1 MSAIELTLKSR
12 ETEETLD
19 VYFYRP
25 CGYVLAILAK
35 SMGVT
40 PDAVTL
46 LGSLVGIVAG
56 HLFFY
61 NDLTTNLAG
70 VGLLLFSEMMD
81 SADGQLARMTQKVST
96 RGRIL
101 DGVGDNLKFVSIYL
115 HICLRIVI
123 ATQWW
128 WIFVVAVLS
137 GTSHSFQSAM
147 ADYYR
152 TAYLFF
158 TVSHGHNVHE
168 SSDSIVKVYAGLSW
182 KTDFWTKLYMR
193 VYLNYTLQQE
203 SITLTFRA
211 LEVKAAE
218 QFGET
223 IPAWFSD
230 AYRVKNKPMMKYYNI
245 LTTNTR
251 MFVLILGILINLPW
265 VYFAFELVVLNLLFA
280 AVLFR
285 QNGITKSLLASIA

>member
-1 MSAIELTLKSR
+1 MSAIALTLKSR

-19 VYFYRP
+19 IYFYRP

-35 SMGVT
+35 SMGLT

-61 NDLTTNLAG
+61 NDVTTNLVG
-70 VGLLLFSEMMD
+70 IGLLLFSEMMD

-101 DGVGDNLKFVSIYL
+101 DGIGDNLKFVSIYL

-128 WIFVVAVLS
+128 WIFAVAILS

-168 SSDSIVKVYAGLSW
+168 SSDSIVTRYTVLSW

-193 VYLNYTLQQE
+193 VYLNYTMQQE
-203 SITLTFRA
+203 TFTRTFRT
-211 LEVKAAE
+211 LESKAAE
-218 QFGET
+218 QFHEN
-223 IPAWFSD
+223 IPGWFSD
-230 AYRVKNKPMMKYYNI
+230 AYRAKNKPMIKYYNI

-251 MFVLILGILINLPW
+251 IFGTDSWNTHQPSVD
-265 VYFAFELVVLNLLFA
+265 LFC
-280 AVLFR
+280 F
-285 QNGITKSLLASIA
+285 

>member
-1 MSAIELTLKSR
+1 MSAIESTLKSR

-19 VYFYRP
+19 IYFYRP
-25 CGYVLAILAK
+25 CGYVLALLAK

-40 PDAVTL
+40 PNAVTA
-46 LGSLVGIVAG
+46 LGSLVGIAAG

-61 NDLTTNLAG
+61 NDFTVNL
-70 VGLLLFSEMMD
+70 VGIALLLLSEMMD

-101 DGVGDNLKFVSIYL
+101 DGIGDNLKFVSIYL
-115 HICLRIVI
+115 HLCLRIVV
-123 ATQWW
+123 ASQWW
-128 WIFVVAVLS
+128 WIFAAALLS
-137 GTSHSFQSAM
+137 GISHSLQSAI

-158 TVSHGHNVHE
+158 TVDHGHNVHE
-168 SSDSIVKVYAGLSW
+168 SSGSIVKVYTGLSW
-182 KTDFWTKLYMR
+182 KNDFWTKLYMR
-193 VYLNYTLQQE
+193 VYLNYTLEQE
-203 SITLTFRA
+203 TFTRGFRA

-218 QFGET
+218 RFGDT
-223 IPAWFSD
+223 IPAWFSN
-230 AYRVKNKPMMKYYNI
+230 AYRVKNMPMMKYYNI

-251 MFVLILGILINLPW
+251 LFVLILGILINLPW
-265 VYFAFELVVLNLLFA
+265 IYFAFELVVLNLLFA

-285 QNGITKSLLASIA
+285 QNGINKSLLTSIA

>member
-12 ETEETLD
+12 DTEETLD
-19 VYFYRP
+19 IYFYRP
-25 CGYVLAILAK
+25 CGYVLALLAK
-35 SMGVT
+35 SMGLTPNVVT
-40 PDAVTL
+40 A
-46 LGSLVGIVAG
+46 LGSLVGVVAG

-61 NDLTTNLAG
+61 NDLRANLTG
-70 VGLLLFSEMMD
+70 ISLLLFSEMID

-101 DGVGDNLKFVSIYL
+101 DGIGDNLKFISIYL

-128 WIFVVAVLS
+128 WIFVVAILS
-137 GTSHSFQSAM
+137 GISHSFQSAM

-158 TVSHGHNVHE
+158 TTNHGHNDHE
-168 SSDSIVKVYAGLSW
+168 SSDNIVKVYTGLSW
-182 KTDFWTKLYMR
+182 KENFWTKLYMR

-203 SITLTFRA
+203 SITRGFHA

-218 QFGET
+218 QFSDN

-230 AYRVKNKPMMKYYNI
+230 VYRAKNKPMIKYYNV

-251 MFVLILGILINLPW
+251 MMVLILGILINLPW
-265 VYFAFELVVLNLLFA
+265 IYFAFELVVLNLLFS
-280 AVLFR
+280 AVLSR
-285 QNGITKSLLASIA
+285 QNAINKSLLTSIT